1 MRMTCKEFEASFES
15 STTSLAI
22 IRDFIREVGR
32 SACIDAHL
40 LDDIEL
46 AVDEA
51 CTNIIEHAYDGLPGQ
66 SIHMRVEVDHETLMV
81 KLLDGGKT
89 FTFDEHALPEQSQL
103 SSFTP
108 GGRGLFLMHALLDDV
123 RYRRAPE
130 GQNELVLVK
139 RLK

>member
-1 MRMTCKEFEASFES
+1 MRMTCKESEASFES

-32 SACIDAHL
+32 FAGIDAHL
-40 LDDIEL
+40 LDGIEL

-51 CTNIIEHAYDGLPGQ
+51 CSNIIEHAYGGFPGE
-66 SIHMRVEVDHETLMV
+66 SIQLRVEVEHEIIMV
-81 KLLDGGKT
+81 TLLDRGKA
-89 FTFDEHALPEQSQL
+89 FTSYEHSLPEQSQL

-123 RYRRAPE
+123 RYRRTPE

-139 RLK
+139 KLK

>member
-1 MRMTCKEFEASFES
+1 MICKEFEASFES

-32 SACIDAHL
+32 SASIDAHL

-51 CTNIIEHAYDGLPGQ
+51 CTNIVEHAYYGLPGQ
-66 SIHMRVEVDHETLMV
+66 SIQLRVEVDHETIMV
-81 KLLDGGKT
+81 RLLDRGKA
-89 FTFDEHALPEQSQL
+89 FTFDERALPEQSQL

-108 GGRGLFLMHALLDDV
+108 GGRGLFLMHALLDEV
-123 RYRRAPE
+123 RYRRTPE

-139 RLK
+139 TLK